1 MLDDDPTI
9 LVVHLDSTLKL
20 RDKSL
25 RTNQSCALCGV
36 YGHYSHHCPNLPEY
50 RAALFEMNNLDLET
64 APLTIEEIHPPVSS
78 SSEEVNTIYMI
89 SSVTTPS
96 STDLT
101 TQTFRTDEE
110 ILEALT
116 APDYPWDDMH
126 HRSYFLPDEPSFNT
140 APQFTIES
148 KDFLPPQGRLVQG
161 PYSCS

>member
-9 LVVHLDSTLKL
+9 PVVYLDPTPTP

-25 RTNQSCALCGV
+25 RTNHSCPICGI
-36 YGHYSHHCPNLPEY
+36 YGHYTNHCPDLLDY

-110 ILEALT
+110 ILEALI

-126 HRSYFLPDEPSFNT
+126 HHSYFLPEVSFSNT
-140 APQFTIES
+140 ATQFAVES
-148 KDFLPPQGRLVQG
+148 KDFLPHKVD
-161 PYSCS
+161 